1 MRDRD
6 LEAWQSKAQAGTDAL
21 PPWYPAW
28 RCMSIAVLAALL
40 LLTAIASWA
49 EVPASSPAA
58 SLRAQYTLMQGRL
71 VATPFA
77 QPLVLESKEASGRE
91 QGEIHAIVNYPFA
104 TVTSALGDTAHWC
117 DILILH
123 LNVKYCRPVTHA
135 GGTALSVAIGRKYD
149 QPLGDAFRLELD
161 CRVVAA
167 ASDYVA
173 VELESAKG
181 PFGTTNYRITLEA
194 VALAPGRSFLHLR
207 YSYQYGLEAQL
218 AMDAY
223 LATGGSGK
231 VGFTRVDAPDERESR
246 YIGGVRGVV
255 ERNTMRYFLAID
267 AYLAALAAPPAQR
280 LDVSLDRWY
289 GATERY
295 PRQLHEVDRE
305 TYLAMKRREYQ
316 RQQTPL

>member
-1 MRDRD
+1 
-6 LEAWQSKAQAGTDAL
+6 
-21 PPWYPAW
+21 
-28 RCMSIAVLAALL
+28 MSGRSSSCPQPLAALL
-40 LLTAIASWA
+40 IAIALA
-49 EVPASSPAA
+49 AAVPVALALAPPDRDSAA
-58 SLRAQYTLMQGRL
+58 TLRARYAELGDRL
-71 VATPFA
+71 EHSPFR
-77 QPLVLESKEASGRE
+77 QRLLLESAESPHLL
-91 QGEIHAIVNYPFA
+91 QGDIWAVVDYPLA
-104 TVTSALGDTAHWC
+104 TVTTTVTGPAHWC
-117 DILILH
+117 DALILH